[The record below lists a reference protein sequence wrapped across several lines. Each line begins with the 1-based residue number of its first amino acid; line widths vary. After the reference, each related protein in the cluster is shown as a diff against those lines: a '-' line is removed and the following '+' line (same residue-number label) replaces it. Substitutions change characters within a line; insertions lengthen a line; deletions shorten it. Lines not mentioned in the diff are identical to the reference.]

1 MGDASVQFIAE
12 SIDFFLYAALG
23 SRAQG
28 DVADVP

>member
-1 MGDASVQFIAE
+1 MGDASVHFFAE
-12 SIDFFLYAALG
+12 TIDFFLYNALG